1 MTSGYANWS
10 AGFHDSDDEDDVPEE
25 YRHTKE
31 SVLWCIE
38 ATATMLAPMLDP
50 STAPADPTQPTP
62 TSSARP
68 SATQSSA
75 ISWKGLPPKSKMEEC
90 LRCAYAMM
98 KRKVISSPKDY
109 VSIIVW
115 NTETKGTTNTV
126 HDGCHILFDVQPI
139 TAHNIRT
146 LKEIL
151 EKAQEDENYL
161 TELLRPIEGVNAIGN
176 VLGAANSMFRE
187 RSPNANNRIF
197 WVTDN
202 DDPLEGERQLYGPI
216 RQRREDLR
224 EMGYEIEP
232 FFVPPTSDVDFDLE
246 KFYGDFIALD
256 SDDGEPAAWPVVNR
270 DLRAALDGM
279 VASMRTKEAVKRV
292 AFKIPFVLGKDL
304 SIGITGYNMI
314 GEETKRLPTKVDLST
329 AAGEEVVTKTVYKDE
344 DTGDVLNPK
353 TEIKK
358 YFQVGKADVER
369 GTQASKIFFSEADI
383 RKVKS
388 LGRPPSLKLLGFKPR
403 EGHLKIWET
412 VKHSYFIYP
421 DEERYS
427 GSTRTFASLLKTML
441 KKDVIGYASFIPR
454 TISKP
459 QVVILLP
466 QEEKL
471 NAVGVQVTPPGIH
484 LCQLPFADDMR
495 DLGVDSTYTIMRAPE
510 DGEDEIPEQPEVEL
524 VKKITKYF
532 SKAYNPDLYPN
543 PALNFFYET
552 LAAAAL
558 QEEMPEPDDRTVP
571 PYETIENRVGKFVR
585 QLRAL
590 VPQEEIDTARVATST
605 KKRPT
610 GTSVGAGASKADPS
624 GEPPDLSD
632 FIDELQT
639 HGAKITVAQLKA
651 GLKLMNEKTSGKK
664 DELLERVMGYLEG
677 RGLWEAEGGGNG
689 KGRGAKGES
698 EGEAMGLDDG
708 DDEEEVKPRPK
719 KKKKRVV
726 VGDESD

>member
-1 MTSGYANWS
+1 MASGYANWS

-38 ATATMLAPMLDP
+38 ATPTMLAPMLDAP
-50 STAPADPTQPTP
+50 APADPTQPTP
-62 TSSARP
+62 TASARP
-68 SATQSSA
+68 PTTQSSA
-75 ISWKGLPPKSKMEEC
+75 VGWKGPPAKSKMEEC

-98 KRKVISSPKDY
+98 KRKVVSSPKDF
-109 VSIIVW
+109 VSILVW
-115 NTETKGTTNTV
+115 NTESKGTTDTSQ
-126 HDGCHILFDVQPI
+126 DGCHVLLDVQPI
-139 TAHNIRT
+139 TAQNIRA

-151 EKAQEDENYL
+151 EQAQEDENFL
-161 TELLRPIEGVNAIGN
+161 TNLLKPIEGANAIGN
-176 VLGAANSMFRE
+176 ALAAANSMFRE

-202 DDPLEGERQLYGPI
+202 DDPLAGEEQLYGPI

-232 FFVPPTSDVDFDLE
+232 FFVPPTTDVDFDLE

-256 SDDGEPAAWPVVNR
+256 SEEGEPAAWPVVNR

-329 AAGEEVVTKTVYKDE
+329 AAGEEVITKTVYKDE

-358 YFQVGKADVER
+358 YFQVGKADIER
-369 GTQASKIFFSEADI
+369 GTQASKIFFNEADI

-427 GSTRTFASLLKTML
+427 GSTRTFASLLKTMI

-471 NAVGVQVTPPGIH
+471 NAVGVQVAPPGIH

-510 DGEDEIPEQPEVEL
+510 EDEDEIPEQPEVEL

-532 SKAYNPDLYPN
+532 SKPYNPDAYPN

-571 PYETIENRVGKFVR
+571 PYETIENRVGKFIR

-590 VPQEEIDTARVATST
+590 IPQDEIDTSRVATSS

-610 GTSVGAGASKADPS
+610 GTSSSSAAARADAS
-624 GEPPDLSD
+624 GEPPDLGE
-632 FIDELQT
+632 FIDELRS

-651 GLKLMNEKTSGKK
+651 GLKLMGEKTSGKK
-664 DELLERVMGYLEG
+664 DELLERVMGYLES
-677 RGLWEAEGGGNG
+677 RGLWEGEGAG
-689 KGRGAKGES
+689 KGKGKGAKE
-698 EGEAMGLDDG
+698 EGEDEGTALE
-708 DDEEEVKPRPK
+708 DDEEEVKPRQK

-726 VGDESD
+726 VDDEESE